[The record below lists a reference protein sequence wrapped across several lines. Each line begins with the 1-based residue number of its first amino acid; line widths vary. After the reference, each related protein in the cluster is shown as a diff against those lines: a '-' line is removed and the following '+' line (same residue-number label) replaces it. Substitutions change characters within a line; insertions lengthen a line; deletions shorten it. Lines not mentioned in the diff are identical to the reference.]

1 MNRLMQNCVALAAA
15 LLSAQAS
22 AQAVQARSADPVRY
36 WGAHAGV
43 NTLKDWDAQVDFG
56 FGTPRSGHADLDR
69 GVHGGLMVGRQSEH
83 LRYELEYETGR
94 IEVERLTLD
103 PLSQAVNG
111 KGRYHALFAN
121 AYRTDRLSERI
132 DSFVGG
138 GIGWGRVKLPQLGL
152 GANCNCFGPAS
163 KSGFAWQ
170 LRAGLGYRVS
180 DQASVSLQYTWLSLP
195 RPEAE
200 GPPGI
205 RYDRKRFGAVT
216 LGYSRQF

>member
-1 MNRLMQNCVALAAA
+1 MKKLSQCCVAVAAA
-15 LLSAQAS
+15 LL
-22 AQAVQARSADPVRY
+22 AVQAGAADPVRY

-56 FGTPRSGHADLDR
+56 FGTPRTGRADLER
-69 GVHGGLMVGRQSEH
+69 GAHGGLMVGRQSEH
-83 LRYELEYETGR
+83 ARYELEYETGR
-94 IEVERLTLD
+94 IEVERLTLA

-121 AYRTDRLSERI
+121 AYRTDRLSERV

-138 GIGWGRVKLPQLGL
+138 GIGWGRVKLPLLGL
-152 GANCNCFGPAS
+152 GANCDCFGPAS

-180 DQASVSLQYTWLSLP
+180 EQASVTLQYTWLSLP

-205 RYDRKRFGAVT
+205 RYDSKRFGAFT

>member
-1 MNRLMQNCVALAAA
+1 MKKLTRYCAAAAAA
-15 LLSAQAS
+15 LLAGQAAQA
-22 AQAVQARSADPVRY
+22 QTADPVRY
-36 WGAHAGV
+36 WGAHAGM
-43 NTLKDWDAQVDFG
+43 NTLKDWNAQVDFG
-56 FGTPRSGHADLDR
+56 FGSPLTGRADLDR

-94 IEVERLTLD
+94 IEFDRLSLD
-103 PLSQAVNG
+103 PLSAAVNG

-138 GIGWGRVKLPQLGL
+138 GIGWGRVKLPLLGL

-180 DQASVSLQYTWLSLP
+180 EQASVSLQYTWLSLP

>member
-1 MNRLMQNCVALAAA
+1 MKKLTHIGVAAAAA
-15 LLSAQAS
+15 LLAAQA
-22 AQAVQARSADPVRY
+22 AQAQSTDPVRY
-36 WGAHAGV
+36 WGLHAGV

-56 FGTPRSGHADLDR
+56 FGTPRSGRADLDR
-69 GVHGGLMVGRQSEH
+69 GLHGGLMVGRQSEH

-94 IEVERLTLD
+94 IEFARLRLD
-103 PLSQAVNG
+103 PLSAAVNG

-132 DSFVGG
+132 DSFLGG
-138 GIGWGRVKLPQLGL
+138 GIGWGRVKLPLLGL
-152 GANCNCFGPAS
+152 GTNCDCFGPAS

-170 LRAGLGYRVS
+170 LRAGLDYRVS
-180 DQASVSLQYTWLSLP
+180 EQAKVALQYTWLSLP

>member
-1 MNRLMQNCVALAAA
+1 MKKLTRYCVAAAAA
-15 LLSAQAS
+15 LLAGHAAQAQT
-22 AQAVQARSADPVRY
+22 ANPVRY

-43 NTLKDWDAQVDFG
+43 NTLKDWNAQVDFG
-56 FGTPRSGHADLDR
+56 FGSPLSGRADLDR

-94 IEVERLTLD
+94 IEFDRLSLD
-103 PLSQAVNG
+103 PLSATVNG

-132 DSFVGG
+132 DGFVGG
-138 GIGWGRVKLPQLGL
+138 GIGWGRVKLPLLGL

-180 DQASVSLQYTWLSLP
+180 EQASVSLQYTWLSLP

>member
-1 MNRLMQNCVALAAA
+1 MKQLTQYCVAAAVA
-15 LLSAQAS
+15 LLAVQSNEAS
-22 AQAVQARSADPVRY
+22 AADPVRY

-43 NTLKDWDAQVDFG
+43 NTLKDWNTQVDFG
-56 FGTPRSGHADLDR
+56 FGTPVTGRADLER

-94 IEVERLTLD
+94 IEVERLTLA
-103 PLSQAVNG
+103 PLSQSVNG
-111 KGRYHALFAN
+111 KGRYHAVFAN
-121 AYRTDRLSERI
+121 AYRTDRLTDRI

-138 GIGWGRVKLPQLGL
+138 GIGWGRVKLPLLGL
-152 GANCNCFGPAS
+152 GANCNCFGPAD

-180 DQASVSLQYTWLSLP
+180 EQASVSLQYTWLSLP

-205 RYDRKRFGAVT
+205 QYDRKRFGAVT

>member
-1 MNRLMQNCVALAAA
+1 MKKLTQTCVAAATLLAAQA
-15 LLSAQAS
+15 AQAGPPPS
-22 AQAVQARSADPVRY
+22 SDPVPY
-36 WGAHAGV
+36 WGVHAGL
-43 NTLKDWDAQVDFG
+43 NTLKAWDARVDFG
-56 FGTPRSGHADLDR
+56 FGTPRSGRADLDR
-69 GVHGGLMVGRQSEH
+69 GAHGGLVFGRQSEH

-103 PLSQAVNG
+103 PLSQAVDG

-132 DSFVGG
+132 DAFAGA
-138 GIGWGRVKLPQLGL
+138 GIGWGRVALPLLGL
-152 GANCNCFGPAS
+152 GTNCDCFGPAEN
-163 KSGFAWQ
+163 SGFAWQ

-180 DQASVSLQYTWLSLP
+180 ALSNVSLQYTWLSLP

-205 RYDRKRFGAVT
+205 RYERQRFGALT
-216 LGYSRQF
+216 LGYSRRF

>member
-1 MNRLMQNCVALAAA
+1 MDNLRQCCVAAAAA
-15 LLSAQAS
+15 LFAMGAG
-22 AQAVQARSADPVRY
+22 AAEPVRY
-36 WGAHAGV
+36 WGVHAGV
-43 NTLKDWDAQVDFG
+43 NTLKSWDAQVDFG
-56 FGTPRSGHADLDR
+56 FGAPIGGRADLDR

-83 LRYELEYETGR
+83 ARYELEYETGR
-94 IEVERLTLD
+94 IKVARLTLD
-103 PLSQAVNG
+103 PLSEAVNG

-132 DSFVGG
+132 DAFVGG

-152 GANCNCFGPAS
+152 GNSCNCFGPAS

-180 DQASVSLQYTWLSLP
+180 DQASVTLQYTWLALP

-205 RYDRKRFGAVT
+205 RYDRKRFGALT
-216 LGYSRQF
+216 LGYSHQF

>member
-1 MNRLMQNCVALAAA
+1 MKKLSQCCVAVAAA
-15 LLSAQAS
+15 LLALQANAAS
-22 AQAVQARSADPVRY
+22 AADPVRY

-56 FGTPRSGHADLDR
+56 FGTPRTAL
-69 GVHGGLMVGRQSEH
+69 
-83 LRYELEYETGR
+83 
-94 IEVERLTLD
+94 EVERLTLA

-121 AYRTDRLSERI
+121 AYRTDRLSERV

-138 GIGWGRVKLPQLGL
+138 GIGWGRVKLPLLGL
-152 GANCNCFGPAS
+152 GTNCDCFGPAS

-180 DQASVSLQYTWLSLP
+180 EQASMTLQYTWLSLP

-205 RYDRKRFGAVT
+205 RYDSKRFGAFT
-216 LGYSRQF
+216 LGYNRQF

>member
-1 MNRLMQNCVALAAA
+1 MKKSMQYCVVAACALLAAQG
-15 LLSAQAS
+15 AQA
-22 AQAVQARSADPVRY
+22 QAADPVRY

-43 NTLKDWDAQVDFG
+43 NTLKDWNAQVDFG
-56 FGTPRSGHADLDR
+56 FGTPRTGRADLDR
-69 GVHGGLMVGRQSEH
+69 GVHGGLMVGRRSEH

-94 IEVERLTLD
+94 IEVERLNLE

-138 GIGWGRVKLPQLGL
+138 GIGWGRVKLPLLGL
-152 GANCNCFGPAS
+152 GTSCNCFGPAA

-180 DQASVSLQYTWLSLP
+180 EQANVTLQYTWLSLP

-205 RYDRKRFGAVT
+205 QYARKRFGAVT

>member
-1 MNRLMQNCVALAAA
+1 MNKLMQWCVAAGAA
-15 LLSAQAS
+15 LMATQAG
-22 AQAVQARSADPVRY
+22 AADPVRY

-43 NTLKDWDAQVDFG
+43 NTLKHMDARVDFG
-56 FGTPRSGHADLDR
+56 FGTPIGGRADLDR

-94 IEVERLTLD
+94 IEVERLTLA
-103 PLSQAVNG
+103 PLSEAVSG

-121 AYRTDRLSERI
+121 AYRTDRLTESV

-152 GANCNCFGPAS
+152 GATCNCFGPAD

-170 LRAGLGYRVS
+170 LRAGLSYRLSEVS
-180 DQASVSLQYTWLSLP
+180 NVALQYTWLSLP
-195 RPEAE
+195 RPDAE

-205 RYDRKRFGAVT
+205 QYERKRFGAVT

>member
-1 MNRLMQNCVALAAA
+1 MNQLKHYCAAAA
-15 LLSAQAS
+15 LLAAQAAHVAH
-22 AQAVQARSADPVRY
+22 AQSADPANY

-43 NTLKDWDAQVDFG
+43 NTLKDWNAQVDFG
-56 FGTPRSGHADLDR
+56 FGAPRSGRADLER

-94 IEVERLTLD
+94 VEVERLTLA

-121 AYRTDRLSERI
+121 AYRTDRLSDRI

-138 GIGWGRVKLPQLGL
+138 GIGWGRVKLPQLAL

-170 LRAGLGYRVS
+170 LRAGLGYRLS
-180 DQASVSLQYTWLSLP
+180 EGSNLTLQYTWLSLP
-195 RPEAE
+195 RPEAD

-205 RYDRKRFGAVT
+205 RYERERFGAVT
-216 LGYSRQF
+216 LGYNRQF

>member
-1 MNRLMQNCVALAAA
+1 MNKLMQFGAAAAAA
-15 LLSAQAS
+15 LLAAQAS
-22 AQAVQARSADPVRY
+22 AADPVRY
-36 WGAHAGV
+36 WGAHAGM
-43 NTLKDWDAQVDFG
+43 NTLKDWNAQVDFG
-56 FGTPRSGHADLDR
+56 FGTPLTGRADLDR

-83 LRYELEYETGR
+83 ARYELEYETGR
-94 IEVERLTLD
+94 IKVERLTLD
-103 PLSQAVNG
+103 PLSESVNG

-121 AYRTDRLSERI
+121 AYRTDRLTESV

-152 GANCNCFGPAS
+152 GQNCNCFGPAS

-170 LRAGLGYRVS
+170 LRAGLAYRLSEVS
-180 DQASVSLQYTWLSLP
+180 NVSLQYTWLSLP
-195 RPEAE
+195 RPESE

-205 RYDRKRFGAVT
+205 RYDRERFGAVT